1 MPAKWPFPNPENWP
15 KSSSDDAY
23 KFSDQAKQN
32 LHNYIER
39 NFLTAQKAYKA
50 GARMVVGSDAVYTGF
65 GVNMQELRWFV
76 KLGMSNQQ
84 ALQSATIL
92 PAEMLGMEKTLGSL
106 APGFIADIVAVE
118 GDPLADIEAAIGKV
132 RWVMKA
138 GSVVVD
144 KTSNSPAKL
153 INAVP
158 D

>member
-1 MPAKWPFPNPENWP
+1 LVREARHVQPTSAAIGNHTAGG
-15 KSSSDDAY
+15 DAR
-23 KFSDQAKQN
+23 D
-32 LHNYIER
+32 
-39 NFLTAQKAYKA
+39 
-50 GARMVVGSDAVYTGF
+50 G
-65 GVNMQELRWFV
+65 
-76 KLGMSNQQ
+76 
-84 ALQSATIL
+84 
-92 PAEMLGMEKTLGSL
+92 KTLGSL

-118 GDPLADIEAAIGKV
+118 GDPLADIEVAIGKV

>member
-1 MPAKWPFPNPENWP
+1 
-15 KSSSDDAY
+15 
-23 KFSDQAKQN
+23 
-32 LHNYIER
+32 
-39 NFLTAQKAYKA
+39 
-50 GARMVVGSDAVYTGF
+50 
-65 GVNMQELRWFV
+65 V

-84 ALQSATIL
+84 ALQSATVL

-138 GSVVVD
+138 GSIVVD
-144 KTSNSPAKL
+144 KTGDSPAKL

>member
-1 MPAKWPFPNPENWP
+1 MVAGQVHYVDR
-15 KSSSDDAY
+15 SDDAY

-32 LHNYIER
+32 LRNYIER

-84 ALQSATIL
+84 ALQSATVL

-118 GDPLADIEAAIGKV
+118 GDPLADIVSHRQSALGNEG
-132 RWVMKA
+132 RQRRCRQNRQF
-138 GSVVVD
+138 SR
-144 KTSNSPAKL
+144 
-153 INAVP
+153 
-158 D
+158 